1 MSISKGMVLWV
12 ANATIHSDRTCWTSP
27 PHHANLCEY
36 SDFKIVKQS
45 ARGKR
50 MPVKVAEYLGID
62 ASKGTPIAPVDVNA
76 GPTIP
81 CPFRNHHCEKAK
93 KKQQPICSVRDVGSN
108 ALWIVCE
115 HRFCATTPKDSP
127 LNDHQK
133 KILRTVTTAVFQTNL
148 PDNEILVKREV
159 KIPITDD
166 SDYSADYVM
175 WRLNPRVGMPVG
187 GDKACIVEMQGGGET
202 TGTEHLT
209 AKVKEWAKHPAPT
222 NAMLMATASTAP
234 LVTNAWRRQ
243 QEQFLV
249 KGSVAML
256 TGARMVFCVGQL
268 LYDYLI
274 QRLTSTNLQQLSG
287 ANWTLALFAIAED
300 PSAPPA
306 CAPHSIQFKLDP
318 AKTKYTNYH
327 SFVQALTNQGAPQ
340 PQVFRGDFLSL
351 SGTIVR
357 I

>member
-1 MSISKGMVLWV
+1 MTPMIDGMTIS
-12 ANATIHSDRTCWTSP
+12 HSNRTCWTSP
-27 PHHANLCEY
+27 PLQANLLHS
-36 SDFKIVKQS
+36 SDFRIFTKLTG
-45 ARGKR
+45 GKK

-62 ASKGTPIAPVDVNA
+62 ASRGIHITPVNVA
-76 GPTIP
+76 AHPEVN
-81 CPFRNHHCEKAK
+81 CPFRNHHCSKAK
-93 KKQQPICSVRDVGSN
+93 KGQQPICSVRDTGSN

-115 HRFCATTPKDSP
+115 HRFCATSPKASP

-133 KILRTVTTAVFQTNL
+133 KVLRMVATAVFQTTL

-159 KIPITDD
+159 QIPITDE

-202 TGTEHLT
+202 TGTENLT
-209 AKVKEWAKHPAPT
+209 AKVKEWERHAAPT
-222 NAMLMATASTAP
+222 NNMLMATATSAP

-274 QRLTSTNLQQLSG
+274 PRLTSTNLQPLSA

-300 PSAPPA
+300 TSTPPS

-318 AKTKYTNYH
+318 AKIKYTNYH

-340 PQVFRGDFLSL
+340 PQVFRGDYLSL
-351 SGTIVR
+351 SGSIVN
-357 I
+357 IP